1 MFILILSK
9 LPRKQKL
16 STLLFKRQRKHL
28 EADRRLFSSNK
39 KVNWQYLSILS
50 ILNSSF
56 PFFFF
61 YSDNLLQKLPDN
73 SWFSPPPISELKQRV
88 LWGEFCQIQHCSL
101 GGRGLK
107 IIKNELSGIFL
118 PGIVGRRAVY
128 KFTKLSKIWFS
139 MKCFTGD
146 FLRFFTKKHQNLAL
160 AWQAEYSPSNPSISG
175 IFLKFPNFLR
185 S

>member
-1 MFILILSK
+1 MKTEIIHTSFQKAEKTFGGRQTSFFIEQEGQLAIFKYSEYFELLI
-9 LPRKQKL
+9 
-16 STLLFKRQRKHL
+16 
-28 EADRRLFSSNK
+28 
-39 KVNWQYLSILS
+39 
-50 ILNSSF
+50 

-61 YSDNLLQKLPDN
+61 NSDNLWQKLPDN

-118 PGIVGRRAVY
+118 PGIVGRKAVY

-175 IFLKFPNFLR
+175 IFLKLPNFLR